1 MDSTQY
7 TVTLEEFRL
16 FHGIDRALFLILV
29 SDLGRLPNECLYILG
44 LWLWLERAGFY
55 NFISKVLRLPTI
67 LIDEVA
73 DEAMACLGCLNAQF
87 PPPPESAEIPLTHS
101 LVQRDISLQFF
112 QENCL
117 TIFLEIQNLVRGV
130 CVPTLSDIWLNDAS
144 AFFNNSTQAPIMGT
158 ARASSSNQAWAPHPP
173 VQRNTV
179 SSRPQNQQMLR
190 YEIPQNYGGR
200 PRREMSP
207 EERERNERTM
217 FVTFS
222 KGYPVSEA
230 EIRRFFSRIFGNCI
244 ESFYMQEVRGGEQ
257 ALYARIVFRSPL
269 YIDSILEGQTRRG
282 KVKIILNGK
291 HVWMRKFVATQPG
304 GPRHY

>member
-1 MDSTQY
+1 MDSTRY
-7 TVTLEEFRL
+7 TVSLEEFRL

-29 SDLGRLPNECLYILG
+29 SDLGRLPNECVYILG

-55 NFISKVLRLPTI
+55 NFISKVLRLPTF

-87 PPPPESAEIPLTHS
+87 PPPTESAEIPLTQS

-112 QENCL
+112 QENRL
-117 TIFLEIQNLVRGV
+117 TTFQEIQNLVRGV
-130 CVPTLSDIWLNDAS
+130 CVPTLSDIWQSGAS
-144 AFFNNSTQAPIMGT
+144 ASHYNSSQAPIMGT
-158 ARASSSNQAWAPHPP
+158 ARASSSNQAWAPHP

-179 SSRPQNQQMLR
+179 SSRPQNHEMFR
-190 YEIPQNYGGR
+190 YEMPQNYGGR
-200 PRREMSP
+200 PRHREMSQ

-230 EIRRFFSRIFGNCI
+230 EIRRFFSGIFGNCI
-244 ESFYMQEVRGGEQ
+244 ESFYMQEARGGEQ

-269 YIDSILEGQTRRG
+269 YIDSILEGQVRG

-291 HVWMRKFVATQPG
+291 HVWMRKFVPKQPG